1 MSAQPS
7 VLPAANK
14 KPMGKSNPA
23 SAVQSRKPKRD
34 GRRDE
39 TLVKNRRD
47 ATDKVDATFPSMHKK
62 EIAIIG
68 IGCRFPGGIN
78 NAESFWKL
86 LTEGREA
93 VCEVPPDRW
102 NVERFYDPEPGLV
115 GKTVAKRGGFVE
127 GIDQFDPQFFGIS
140 PREAPYIDP
149 QQRLLLETAWEAIED
164 AGMVLDLDKGTDV
177 GVFVGISHNDYQ
189 GLQHTPTDRAG
200 ISAHTP
206 TGSAHSIAANRISYC
221 LNLSGPSIAMDT
233 ACSSA
238 LTAVHVACEHILAG
252 RCKTAMAGGVT
263 VMITPDGFIGFSQ
276 AGMLSPEG
284 KCKAFDASANGFVRG
299 EGAGM
304 VLMKRLSDAIAD
316 GDRIHAVILGSAV
329 NQDGHTNGI
338 SLPSPEA
345 QARLVRDACAD
356 AGVKPSQ
363 IGYVE
368 AHGTG
373 TAVGDP
379 IEAHALGEALC
390 ADRAADAPLVI
401 GSVKTNLGHLETAS
415 GIAGLIKAVLLLK
428 HGEIPA
434 SLHFDTPNP
443 NIDFA
448 ALKLRVPVASEPF
461 PVTSGE
467 RLAGV
472 NSFGFGGAN
481 AHVILTEAPP
491 RPQSATPISDTLRS
505 WPLLLSA
512 RSEEAL
518 RVAATQLSAWLEE
531 HSKRNGSSP
540 LLPDLTYMLGA
551 RRNHHSHRLTLTA
564 NSMAEMVQELNAF
577 STGEAGPK
585 LRTAFTPRREVATR
599 VVFVMSGQG
608 PQWWGMGR
616 ELMRH
621 EPVFRKTMEACEKAM
636 RPWAKFS
643 LLEELARPEAT
654 SKMQKTEVSQPAIFA
669 MQMALAELWKSWGV
683 QPSAVVGHSVGEI
696 AAACVAGIL
705 TLDQAAKIIVFR
717 GRFMD
722 ECAPSG
728 GTMLAVGMSAEE
740 AQAVIARHD
749 RTVSIAAFNG
759 PRSLTL
765 SGLKTS
771 LEAIA
776 AELESK
782 EIFAR
787 FLQVSHP
794 FHHAMM
800 QPAADALKAK
810 LGGLTPQAETIP
822 FFSTVTG
829 QRLDGASCDAD
840 HWSRGVR
847 QPVEFASA
855 ISAVSEFGADAW
867 LEIGAHP
874 ALVRSIQEC
883 LAEHGTKAPILASAR
898 REREHESL
906 IETAMDLH
914 MAGVVLD
921 FAAMTPSRR
930 LLDLPA
936 YSWDKTRCWHE
947 AAEMREGRLAPGG
960 RGLLDIRLPRAV
972 PTWITRLDGRHMA
985 FLKDHRVENLIIFPA
1000 AGFVEMVLEAGTQL
1014 FEGKPFVVEDFEIRK
1029 PLILPDPPSG
1039 LLLELTYDPNERT
1052 FSIQSRFES
1061 GASWS
1066 VHVVGS
1072 MRGERTESSFAASAW
1087 ETTPAPGLEA
1097 VALDAFYAHMAD
1109 MGLRYGEEF
1118 RPIRELSAGAGNSAG
1133 RVSLS
1138 ETIAHRAGEYPLHPV
1153 LFDGA
1158 LQIFS
1163 AGAATVEGRT
1173 AGLRL
1178 PVRFARILFL
1188 KSPGASSLVRAG
1200 VKQANDEFV
1209 EGGMDLF
1216 DDAGRPCV
1224 RIDGFRAISVEGARR
1239 TGKTG
1244 KGRDLTYH
1252 IAWEKTASVAM
1263 PAKPTPVP
1271 LSRLHEVAQHALD
1284 EVIDMRGR
1292 DNLDAASADGDE
1304 LTAAQVANGLR
1315 EMGACSS
1322 ADGKFTAESL
1332 SVSEAMRPSFVQL
1345 LDNLAVQK
1353 LVIKDGDGYR
1363 TTPAFTEA
1371 ADAMSSLHRAS
1382 VGNNPGHLPE
1392 ALLSGATC
1400 ADLGPILRG
1409 EKEAVQV
1416 LFTSGGAELLD
1427 QFYGDGLITSPY
1439 LAALARAVQEVASGL
1454 PEGRGLRI
1462 LEIGAGTGGLASQL
1476 LPFLERGLH
1485 SYVFSDVSP
1494 AFFPAARQ
1502 KLAAFPEVECKTLD
1516 LEKSGTAQEFEA
1528 GSFDIILGTN
1538 VVHAVSDVRA
1548 ALRNIH
1554 ELLAPGGSLM
1564 FVDVATPHLWLN
1576 AVFGL
1581 TSRWWRFTDRD
1592 LRPKH
1597 PLLERSQWE
1606 TVLRESGFSETASL
1620 SGLVRSHGGESLI
1633 GLMARK
1639 PSSDPQPIVTAALEA
1654 PLEKSWLVFADETGL
1669 GEQLVTQ
1676 LRGAGVRCRVAH
1688 RGDSFAKNGT
1698 DAFTLRAEAPEDW
1711 KQLIETCADE
1721 TPERFVML
1729 WSLDEREPSSAKDA
1743 AMLGTDG
1750 LFHLAQAL
1758 EAASPAAKLRI
1769 DLITRGAQ
1777 AVGRNNAVA
1786 VAQGAVI
1793 GLMRVVAN
1801 EHPSFTCRGIDLP
1814 PTASAADAMLLWN
1827 ELQQRDAEREIA
1839 FRGEARYVRRI
1850 NRGLQSREQL
1860 LDSAVPL
1867 RLESRERGL
1876 LDALR
1881 LVPFALPQC
1890 GAGEVAIEVRA
1901 AGMNFRDVLKA
1912 LALYPAETAD
1922 ARIFGDE
1929 VAGVVKAVGA
1939 GVTHVKVGDRVFGL
1953 AVFGLATHSMARAGD
1968 VRMMPEGLS
1977 FEEAATLPVVFMT
1990 SWHALKTV
1998 ANLQAGERVLVHAGA
2013 GGVGMAAIQI
2023 AHHLGAEVI
2032 ASAGSPAKR
2041 ALLEVLGA
2049 KHVIDSRRG
2058 DFAEAVMEITN
2069 GKGVDVVLNTL
2080 AAEAIPMGLSCL
2092 AQFGRFIEIGK
2103 RDIYMNSRIPLW
2115 PLRKNAS
2122 FHVVAMDAIFSGDEE
2137 RTRALLEKIAVLVE
2151 QDALHPLPYRS
2162 FPACRIDVAF
2172 RLMAQGKHTG
2182 KVIVSFPEP
2191 FVARRGEPLAPAF
2204 EVKADGAYLIT
2215 GAFGGFGKVLA
2226 EWLADLGA
2234 RHLVLSS
2241 RSGAT
2246 TPEADAFL
2254 AKLRARGVDVQVE
2267 RADAGSAEDVKRLL
2281 AKISSA
2287 GHPLKGV
2294 FHLAMVID
2302 DAPLAMLTRERMR
2315 TVLAPKAHGAW
2326 LLHEGTRSLALD
2338 CFVMFS
2344 SVSSIFGNPAQ
2355 GNYAAANAFL
2365 DSLAHHRHAI
2375 GLPALVINWGALG
2388 GEGYVARNE
2397 RVAEY
2402 LARQGTT
2409 ALTPG
2414 EVVFLLESFLNAGT
2428 TQAMSLRVDW
2438 SKWRSSFRGS
2448 QESPL
2453 LERIFAAGVEGPE
2466 TGGAKSDWRVK
2477 IEAAAPAD
2485 RTDVIGQAVRDVV
2498 GSVLRVK
2505 PEGLRYDQPLTDLG
2519 LDSLMAVEIEN
2530 SIESS
2535 IGVALP
2541 PASLMRART
2550 IGQIAALIAEH
2561 MGAAAGK
2568 SPASSA
2574 PAAENAAVA
2583 EVDLEALSDEEIHQL
2598 LGEDAPP
2605 AATKS
2610 SLKSEV

>member
-1 MSAQPS
+1 M
-7 VLPAANK
+7 NK
-14 KPMGKSNPA
+14 EG
-23 SAVQSRKPKRD
+23 
-34 GRRDE
+34 
-39 TLVKNRRD
+39 
-47 ATDKVDATFPSMHKK
+47 
-62 EIAIIG
+62 IAIIG
-68 IGCRFPGGIN
+68 IGCRFPGGVN
-78 NAESFWKL
+78 DTESFWKL
-86 LTEGREA
+86 LEEGREG
-93 VCEVPPDRW
+93 VCDVPADRW
-102 NVERFYDPEPGLV
+102 NVERFYDAEPGLV
-115 GKTVAKRGGFVE
+115 GKTIARRGGFVE

-164 AGMVLDLDKGTDV
+164 AGLSLDFEKGTDI

-189 GLQHTPTDRAG
+189 GLQHTATDRTG

-221 LNLSGPSIAMDT
+221 LNLTGPSIAMDT

-284 KCKAFDASANGFVRG
+284 KCKAFDASADGFVRG

-304 VLMKRLSDAIAD
+304 VLMKRVSDAIAD
-316 GDRIHAVILGSAV
+316 GDPIYAVIVGSAV

-345 QARLVRDACAD
+345 QARLVRDACVD
-356 AGVKPSQ
+356 AGVAPSQ

-379 IEAHALGEALC
+379 IEAHALAEALC
-390 ADRAADAPLVI
+390 ADRAAEMPLAI

-415 GIAGLIKAVLLLK
+415 GVAGLVKAALVVK
-428 HGEIPA
+428 HGRIPA
-434 SLHFDTPNP
+434 SLHFETPNP

-448 ALKLRVPVASEPF
+448 SLKLRVPVANEPF
-461 PVTSGE
+461 PHADAV
-467 RLAGV
+467 RIAGV

-481 AHVILTEAPP
+481 AHVILTEPPP
-491 RPQSATPISDTLRS
+491 RPRPLPVPLAADKDRA

-518 RVAATQLSAWLEE
+518 RAAAWQLSAWLEE
-531 HSKRNGSSP
+531 HSKLNGDSP

-551 RRNHHSHRLTLTA
+551 RRNHHSHRLALTA
-564 NSMAEMVQELNAF
+564 RSVAEMAQELSTF
-577 STGEAGPK
+577 STGQAGPK
-585 LRTAFTPRREVATR
+585 LRTAFTPRRGQAAR

-621 EPVFRKTMEACEKAM
+621 EPVFFRMIEACDKAM
-636 RPWAKFS
+636 RPWARFS
-643 LLEELARPEAT
+643 LMEELSHTEAG
-654 SKMQKTEVSQPAIFA
+654 SQMHRTEVSQPAIFA

-683 QPSAVVGHSVGEI
+683 QPAAVVGHSVGEV

-705 TLDQAAKIIVFR
+705 SLEQAAMVIVHR
-717 GRFMD
+717 GLFMD
-722 ECAPSG
+722 ECSAAG
-728 GTMLAVGMSAEE
+728 GTMLAVGMSADE
-740 AQAVIARHD
+740 ARAVITRHD

-776 AELESK
+776 SELESQG
-782 EIFAR
+782 IFAR

-800 QPAADALKAK
+800 QPAADALREA
-810 LGGLTPQAETIP
+810 LDDLVPQAGAIP

-855 ISAVSEFGADAW
+855 IGALSEFGVDAW
-867 LEIGAHP
+867 LEVGAHP

-883 LAEHGTKAPILASAR
+883 LAEGGTKTAILASTR

-906 IETAMDLH
+906 LETAMDLH
-914 MAGVVLD
+914 LAGVVLD
-921 FAAMTPSRR
+921 YAAITPSRR
-930 LLDLPA
+930 HLSLPA
-936 YSWDKTRCWHE
+936 YSWDKARWWNE
-947 AAEMREGRLAPGG
+947 SADMREGRLAPGG
-960 RGLLDIRLPRAV
+960 RGLLDIRLARAT

-1014 FEGKPFVVEDFEIRK
+1014 FEGRPFVVEDFEIRK

-1039 LLLELTYDPNERT
+1039 LLMELTYDPTERT
-1052 FSIQSRFES
+1052 FTVQSRFEN

-1066 VHVVGS
+1066 LHVVGS
-1072 MRGERTESSFAASAW
+1072 MRGERTESRFATSAW
-1087 ETTPAPGLEA
+1087 ESAPMPGLEA
-1097 VALDAFYAHMAD
+1097 VALDDFYGHMSD

-1118 RPIRELSAGAGNSAG
+1118 RPIRELSAGNGRSSG

-1138 ETIAHRAGEYPLHPV
+1138 DAIAKRADEYPLHPV

-1158 LQIFS
+1158 LQTFS

-1188 KSPGASSLVRAG
+1188 RSPGASCLVRAG
-1200 VKQANDEFV
+1200 VKVANDELV
-1209 EGGMDLF
+1209 EGGIDLY
-1216 DDAGRPCV
+1216 DEAGRPCV

-1239 TGKTG
+1239 SGRTG
-1244 KGRDLTYH
+1244 KGRDVTYH
-1252 IAWEKTASVAM
+1252 LAWEKTPSAQK
-1263 PAKPTPVP
+1263 PAPQAPVP
-1271 LSRLHEVAQHALD
+1271 LGHLHDVAQHALD
-1284 EVIDMRGR
+1284 EVLDMRGR
-1292 DNLDAASADGDE
+1292 DHLDTASAAGDE
-1304 LTAAQVANGLR
+1304 LTAAQVASGLR
-1315 EMGACSS
+1315 EMGAGTS
-1322 ADGKFTAESL
+1322 ADGWFTADSLGVAES
-1332 SVSEAMRPSFVQL
+1332 MRRSFAQL
-1345 LDNLAVQK
+1345 ADNLAHET
-1353 LVIKDGDGYR
+1353 LLIKEGDGYR
-1363 TTPAFTEA
+1363 PAPAFMKA
-1371 ADAMSSLHRAS
+1371 ADSAS
-1382 VGNNPGHLPE
+1382 GLLSASIGTYPGHLPE
-1392 ALLSGATC
+1392 ALLCGATC
-1400 ADLGPILRG
+1400 AELGPIMRG

-1427 QFYGDGLITSPY
+1427 QFYGDGLVTSPW
-1439 LAALARAVQEVASGL
+1439 LAAIACAVEEVARHL

-1462 LEIGAGTGGLASQL
+1462 LEIGAGTGGLASQV
-1476 LPFLERGLH
+1476 LPLIERGLH
-1485 SYVFSDVSP
+1485 SYVFSDVSA

-1502 KLAAFPEVECKTLD
+1502 KLAAYPEVEFKAFD
-1516 LEKSGTAQEFEA
+1516 LEKPGTEQDFELGA
-1528 GSFDIILGTN
+1528 FDIILGTN
-1538 VVHAVSDVRA
+1538 VIHAVSDVRV

-1554 ELLAPGGSLM
+1554 DLLAPGGSLL

-1581 TSRWWRFTDRD
+1581 TSGWWRFTDRD
-1592 LRPKH
+1592 LRPHH
-1597 PLLERSQWE
+1597 PLLQRSQWE

-1620 SGLVRSHGGESLI
+1620 SGLVRSQGGESLI

-1639 PSSDPQPIVTAALEA
+1639 PWIEPEA
-1654 PLEKSWLVFADETGL
+1654 PAPAAVETPVEKSWLVFADTSGFGDKL
-1669 GEQLVTQ
+1669 AAQ
-1676 LRGAGVRCRVAH
+1676 LRASGVRCRVAH
-1688 RGDSFAKNGT
+1688 RGSQFAAEGT
-1698 DAFTLRAEAPEDW
+1698 DAFRLRAEVPEDW
-1711 KQLIETCADE
+1711 KQLLETCADE
-1721 TPERFVML
+1721 APERFVFL
-1729 WSLDEREPSSAKDA
+1729 WNLDESEPDSGKDA
-1743 AMLGTDG
+1743 AMFGTDA
-1750 LFHLAQAL
+1750 LFHLTQVL
-1758 EAASPAAKLRI
+1758 EVMSPVAKLRI
-1769 DLITRGAQ
+1769 DVVTRGAQ
-1777 AVGRNNAVA
+1777 AVGRSNAVSL
-1786 VAQGAVI
+1786 AQAPAI
-1793 GLMRVVAN
+1793 GLMRVIAN
-1801 EHPSFTCRGIDLP
+1801 EHPNYTCRGIDLP
-1814 PTASAADAMLLWN
+1814 PTASDADAVMLWD
-1827 ELQQRDAEREIA
+1827 ELLQKDAEREIA
-1839 FRGEARYVRRI
+1839 FRGEARHVRRLA
-1850 NRGLQSREQL
+1850 RGLTPREQV
-1860 LDSAVPL
+1860 LDHTIPL

-1881 LVPFALPQC
+1881 FVPFALPPC
-1890 GAGEVAIEVRA
+1890 GAGEVVIEVKA

-1922 ARIFGDE
+1922 ARVFGDE
-1929 VAGVVKAVGA
+1929 VAGIVTAVGS
-1939 GVTHVKVGDRVFGL
+1939 GVTHVAPGDRVFGL

-1968 VRMMPEGLS
+1968 VRVIPAGLT

-1990 SWHALKTV
+1990 SWYALKTV
-1998 ANLQAGERVLVHAGA
+1998 ARLKAGERVLIHAGA
-2013 GGVGMAAIQI
+2013 GGVGMAAVQI

-2041 ALLEVLGA
+2041 ALLDVLGV

-2058 DFAEAVMEITN
+2058 DFAEAVMELTD
-2069 GKGVDVVLNTL
+2069 GKGVHVVLNAL

-2092 AQFGRFIEIGK
+2092 AQSGRFIEIGK
-2103 RDIYMNSRIPLW
+2103 RDIYQNSRIPLW

-2122 FHVVAMDAIFSGDEE
+2122 FHVVAMDAVFNDDEE
-2137 RTRALLEKIAVLVE
+2137 ETRGLLEQIAVLVE
-2151 QDALHPLPYRS
+2151 EKALHPLPFRS
-2162 FPACRIDVAF
+2162 FPACRIDAAF

-2204 EVKADGAYLIT
+2204 EVKPDGAYLIT

-2226 EWLADLGA
+2226 EWLADCGA
-2234 RHLVLSS
+2234 KHLVLTS
-2241 RSGAT
+2241 RSGAA
-2246 TPEADAFL
+2246 TPEAEAFL
-2254 AKLRARGVDVQVE
+2254 IKLRERGVDAQVV
-2267 RADAGSAEDVKRLL
+2267 RADAGSPEDVKRLMTEI
-2281 AKISSA
+2281 ASA

-2302 DAPLAMLTRERMR
+2302 DAPIALLNRERMR
-2315 TVLAPKAHGAW
+2315 SVLAPKAHGAW
-2326 LLHEGTRSLALD
+2326 LLHEGTRDMKLD

-2344 SVSSIFGNPAQ
+2344 SISSVFGNSAQ
-2355 GNYAAANAFL
+2355 ANYASANAFL
-2365 DSLAHHRHAI
+2365 DSLAHHRAAM

-2402 LARQGTT
+2402 LARSGTT
-2409 ALTPG
+2409 PLSPN
-2414 EVVFLLESFLNAGT
+2414 EVVFLLESFLNSGV
-2428 TQAMSLRVDW
+2428 TQAMALRVDW
-2438 SKWRSSFRGS
+2438 SKWRQSFRGS

-2453 LERIFAAGVEGPE
+2453 LERIYAAGVEGPE
-2466 TGGAKSDWRVK
+2466 ASGAKSDWRLK
-2477 IEAAAPAD
+2477 IESAAPED
-2485 RTDVIGQAVRDVV
+2485 RTEIIGQAVRDVV

-2505 PEGLRYDQPLTDLG
+2505 PEGLRADQPLTDLG

-2561 MGAAAGK
+2561 MGGTAAA
-2568 SPASSA
+2568 SPSKATVLPAESA
-2574 PAAENAAVA
+2574 PTD
-2583 EVDLEALSDEEIHQL
+2583 EVDLEALSDDEIDRL
-2598 LGEDAPP
+2598 LGE
-2605 AATKS
+2605 ATPREATE
-2610 SLKSEV
+2610 LVLETRV